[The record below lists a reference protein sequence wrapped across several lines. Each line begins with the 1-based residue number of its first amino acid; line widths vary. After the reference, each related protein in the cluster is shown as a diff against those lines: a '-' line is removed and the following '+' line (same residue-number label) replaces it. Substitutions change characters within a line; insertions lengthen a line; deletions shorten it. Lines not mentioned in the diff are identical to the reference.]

1 MIVFYSKKFQRNYK
15 KLPQKLQE
23 QFKHRRNLLLENP
36 FNPVLNNHQ
45 LHDPYAGC
53 KSINITGDYRAIFY
67 HEGKNVVRFITIGTH
82 HELFGT

>member
-1 MIVFYSKKFQRNYK
+1 MIVIYSKKFQRNYK

-23 QFKHRRNLLLENP
+23 QFKRRRNLFLENQ
-36 FNPVLNNHQ
+36 FDPVLNNHQ

-53 KSINITGDYRAIFY
+53 RSINVTGDYRAIFY
-67 HEGKNVVRFITIGTH
+67 HESPNVIRFIIIGTH